1 MIFATPPLPIVD
13 SPAAPT
19 HFTKGRGGHLPRFI
33 VVHHT
38 GGTNSLA
45 WLTHTSPERVSAHRL
60 ITKAGTIHKLVNDTD
75 TSHAAGYAIVGPVDP
90 DGNDPTGV
98 ASNFNQISL
107 NIELENLG
115 TGRDPFPEAQMIA
128 CARQIVEW
136 QGKYGYLAIVGHS
149 WVDARKMDP
158 AGFDWT
164 LLYRLIDEERVKLV
178 QPLNIPPAFIG
189 HLALASTA
197 AQTVLV
203 ELTAML
209 ASTDQNE

>member
-19 HFTKGRGGHLPRFI
+19 HYTKGRGGHLPRFI

-45 WLTHTSPERVSAHRL
+45 WLTSTSPNRVSAHRL
-60 ITKAGTIHKLVNDTD
+60 IEKIGTIHKIVNDGD
-75 TSHAAGYAIVGPVDP
+75 TSNAAGYAIVGPVDP
-90 DGNDPTGV
+90 DANDPVGV

-115 TGRDPFPEAQMIA
+115 TGRDPYPEAQMVA

-136 QGKYGYLAIVGHS
+136 IGKYGYLAIVGHS
-149 WVDARKMDP
+149 WVDARKQDP

-164 LLYRLIDEERVKLV
+164 FLYRLIDRERVKLV
-178 QPLNIPPAFIG
+178 QPVNVPADFKE
-189 HLALASTA
+189 HLRSAGLAS
-197 AQTVLV
+197 QTVV
-203 ELTAML
+203 SELTAML
-209 ASTDQNE
+209 ASLEG